1 MKKLLVI
8 TLLLGLLFITQT
20 TDVFYADYRHAVT
33 HKKGLTFTATI
44 YPE

>member
-1 MKKLLVI
+1 MKMLMLFGLVLALLCVVHA
-8 TLLLGLLFITQT
+8 